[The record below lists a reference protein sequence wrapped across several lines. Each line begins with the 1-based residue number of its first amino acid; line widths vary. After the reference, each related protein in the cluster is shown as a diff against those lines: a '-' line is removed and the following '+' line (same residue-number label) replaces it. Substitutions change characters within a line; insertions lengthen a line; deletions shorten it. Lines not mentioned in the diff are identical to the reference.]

1 MAAECGA
8 ACEGGVGF
16 ASKSSCHPCLEEKKK
31 KKKKKKITYRAP
43 VSFLWQPEGYY
54 RTLPFIM
61 KGLQLTG
68 SRTGWGEGRT
78 ACCIFPAHSWETEGR
93 GMNE

>member
-1 MAAECGA
+1 MEAKCGA
-8 ACEGGVGF
+8 EGGSKGEF
-16 ASKSSCHPCLEEKKK
+16 ASESSVIYAWRKEKG
-31 KKKKKKITYRAP
+31 KKITYRAP

-68 SRTGWGEGRT
+68 SETGWGRGEDS
-78 ACCIFPAHSWETEGR
+78 AVHFPCSQLGNR
-93 GMNE
+93 RKNNE

>member
-1 MAAECGA
+1 MGQTDGWTTRKRNMIE
-8 ACEGGVGF
+8 
-16 ASKSSCHPCLEEKKK
+16 
-31 KKKKKKITYRAP
+31 KITYRAP

-61 KGLQLTG
+61 KGLQLTVRQG
-68 SRTGWGEGRT
+68 GGEGRT
-78 ACCIFPAHSWETEGR
+78 VRRIFPDHSWETEGK

>member
-1 MAAECGA
+1 MEAKYGA
-8 ACEGGVGF
+8 ACEGGGKKRVF
-16 ASKSSCHPCLEEKKK
+16 LRVLCHLCLEKKK
-31 KKKKKKITYRAP
+31 GKKITYRAP

-68 SRTGWGEGRT
+68 SETGWGEWRT
-78 ACCIFPAHSWETEGR
+78 VWCIFLAHSWETE
-93 GMNE
+93 

>member
-1 MAAECGA
+1 MEAKCGA
-8 ACEGGVGF
+8 ACEGGGKEF
-16 ASKSSCHPCLEEKKK
+16 ASESSVIYAWKKE
-31 KKKKKKITYRAP
+31 KKKKKITYRAP

-68 SRTGWGEGRT
+68 SETGWGEGGTVRR
-78 ACCIFPAHSWETEGR
+78 IFPPHSWDTEGK

>member
-1 MAAECGA
+1 MEAKCGA
-8 ACEGGVGF
+8 ACEGGEKEF
-16 ASKSSCHPCLEEKKK
+16 ASESSVIYAWRKKK
-31 KKKKKKITYRAP
+31 EKEITHRAP

-68 SRTGWGEGRT
+68 SETGWGEGRT
-78 ACCIFPAHSWETEGR
+78 VRCIFPAHSWETDGKR
-93 GMNE
+93 NE